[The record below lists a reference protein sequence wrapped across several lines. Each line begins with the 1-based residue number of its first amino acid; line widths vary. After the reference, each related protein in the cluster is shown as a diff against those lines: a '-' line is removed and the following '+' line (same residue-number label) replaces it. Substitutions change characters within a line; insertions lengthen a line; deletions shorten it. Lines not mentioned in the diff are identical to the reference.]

1 MVSRKQVIL
10 FLLLGVVLMSFALVG
25 CLSFYFLHCMPS
37 FPQPQVG
44 RTYQFSEHG
53 WKVYLT
59 WREKLLFDIS
69 SSIFLISATLLVVY
83 RLVFFY
89 R

>member
-59 WREKLLFDIS
+59 CARS
-69 SSIFLISATLLVVY
+69 YCLILAA
-83 RLVFFY
+83 RFF
-89 R
+89 